1 MRYGEAGQSHLL
13 PFLGAAALFAALTI
27 TAHSLVLGLAAVIAG
42 PVPAAQTALSLSRKA
57 VSGAAQEEAASVAE
71 AAPEST
77 GTAASQPEAAAPT
90 GGIESYLVE
99 LLGDDARPE
108 GAGAVIEKNYPQGS
122 GEKYVACGAGSI
134 KNNTRQTAADI
145 AAEIQE
151 PLPFGVEK
159 DSPDPQILIM
169 HTHATED
176 YRLSAGLWYSPGDGA
191 RTTDTNLN
199 MCAVGR
205 VMADTLNAAG
215 LNTLH
220 DETLND
226 YPSYTGSYENSR
238 AVVQRYLAQY
248 PSIKVVLDV
257 HRDAIETEG
266 GSRMAPVCTVDG
278 RQAAQ
283 VMIICGC
290 DNGGSVRLPGWR
302 QNLRFAAAWERSMEG
317 MYPGFTRPVLFSY
330 RFYNQD
336 LTTGSLLIEIGGHGN
351 NLNEAQYGP
360 ARLAPKYRFDPQ
372 NELLNHV
379 QAIPELKTERLT
391 LSALTE
397 ADIPAYNALVLDAD
411 RNRWWGYDD
420 VGGLGGRVEERSFFD
435 VAKRDFENRQAVNFA
450 VRLDGKLIGEAVL
463 YRFDC
468 RGGAELG
475 CRIDKAYAGNGYG
488 TEAFAAVA
496 EWGLYKI
503 HLSRVVAKCYK
514 ENQAS
519 YKMLSACM
527 RKKGEDDTFFY
538 FEKLV

>member
-1 MRYGEAGQSHLL
+1 MTKTKRIQILCL
-13 PFLGAAALFAALTI
+13 LGAVTLLLSGCWTEAPVESANGLLGDQEPADQQEEVILPAALTLPYDPDQTLDPVTCADGMQQVAGSLI
-27 TAHSLVLGLAAVIAG
+27 YEGLFRLDRQLEPQPWLCQSYTYDAASLTYTFTLRSGVTFSDGSPLTAADAPVIEQFWQDYEAEFPKDSNAKAKNELELAKKMLKMTGKPYFFTGGMFDGEKLI
-42 PVPAAQTALSLSRKA
+42 ALSL
-57 VSGAAQEEAASVAE
+57 AE
-71 AAPEST
+71 KC
-77 GTAASQPEAAAPT
+77 
-90 GGIESYLVE
+90 
-99 LLGDDARPE
+99 GDTLIIH
-108 GAGAVIEKNYPQGS
+108 IEKALY
-122 GEKYVACGAGSI
+122 
-134 KNNTRQTAADI
+134 
-145 AAEIQE
+145 
-151 PLPFGVEK
+151 
-159 DSPDPQILIM
+159 
-169 HTHATED
+169 
-176 YRLSAGLWYSPGDGA
+176 
-191 RTTDTNLN
+191 
-199 MCAVGR
+199 
-205 VMADTLNAAG
+205 
-215 LNTLH
+215 
-220 DETLND
+220 
-226 YPSYTGSYENSR
+226 SYTGVYP
-238 AVVQRYLAQY
+238 ALVQAFA
-248 PSIKVVLDV
+248 
-257 HRDAIETEG
+257 DAFG
-266 GSRMAPVCTVDG
+266 DG
-278 RQAAQ
+278 CQWINREDDAADK
-283 VMIICGC
+283 G
-290 DNGGSVRLPGWR
+290 
-302 QNLRFAAAWERSMEG
+302 LRTSK
-317 MYPGFTRPVLFSY
+317 L
-330 RFYNQD
+330 
-336 LTTGSLLIEIGGHGN
+336 
-351 NLNEAQYGP
+351 QYGP